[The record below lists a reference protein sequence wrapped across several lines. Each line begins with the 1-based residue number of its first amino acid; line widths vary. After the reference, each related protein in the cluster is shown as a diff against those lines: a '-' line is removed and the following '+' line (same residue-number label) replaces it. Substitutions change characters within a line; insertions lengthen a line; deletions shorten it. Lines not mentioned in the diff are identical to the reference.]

1 MPLNRRKFLGRTAAT
16 SAGAALAS
24 AAAAVPAEARGHG
37 RPRRRY
43 AFTVMGTTDLHG
55 NVFNWDYFTDA
66 EFDDAAHNDVGLAKI
81 STLVDQVRKEKGRRN
96 TLLIDAGDTIQ
107 GTQLSYYYARVDP
120 ITGEG
125 GPVHPMAQAMN
136 AIGYDAA
143 ALGNH
148 EFNYGIPVLR
158 KFEEQC
164 DFPLLGANALDAKTL
179 RPAFPPY
186 WMTRLRTP
194 CGRDVKVAVLGLTN
208 PGIAIWDKVN
218 VQGKMTF
225 PGLEEQA
232 AKWVPRLRSMGA
244 DVVIVSAHSGTSGT
258 SSYGDQVPYVENA
271 AALVAEKVAGIDA
284 ILVGHAH
291 VEIPESRVV
300 NKETGRE
307 VVLSEPLKWG
317 QRLTLFDFELEWERG
332 RWQVASVSA
341 KVLNSNTAE
350 EDPRIVR
357 LLDAEHKK
365 VVGYVNQVIGTCS
378 AAMTATEA
386 PYKDAPIVDFI
397 NHVQAETVK
406 AALAGT
412 EYADLPVLSQASC
425 FSRTAAIP
433 AGEVTIRQV
442 AGLYPFENTLEA
454 RVLTGAQLKDYLEFS
469 ARYYVQTPAGGD
481 VDPAKLTNA
490 SDIPDYNYDAVGGLT
505 YEIDIAKAPGSRI
518 AELGFDGKPVDEEAR
533 FVLAVNNYRASG
545 GGNFP
550 HVAAAKQVWANS
562 EEIRNTIIA
571 WVQAKGTIDV
581 SRFGSVDWKLVRA
594 IARRRKALVA
604 ELLGRFGNAASVR
617 ATPREPRSQPQ
628 TGPRA
633 GSGGAAALTPFRR
646 AAGTA

>member
-1 MPLNRRKFLGRTAAT
+1 MPLNRRTFLGRTAAT
-16 SAGAALAS
+16 SAGVALAS
-24 AAAAVPAEARGHG
+24 AAATAPADAHGHG
-37 RPRRRY
+37 RGERY
-43 AFTVMGTTDLHG
+43 EFTVMGTTDLHG

-81 STLVDQVRKEKGRRN
+81 STLVEQVREEKGRRN

-107 GTQLSYYYARVDP
+107 GTQLSYYYAKVDP
-120 ITGEG
+120 ITGKG

-136 AIGYDAA
+136 LIGYDAA

-194 CGRDVKVAVLGLTN
+194 CGRGVKVAVLGLTN
-208 PGIAIWDKVN
+208 PGIAIWDKAH

-244 DVVIVSAHSGTSGT
+244 DVVLVSAHSGTSGT
-258 SSYGDQVPYVENA
+258 SSYGDQLPYVENA
-271 AALVAEKVAGIDA
+271 AALVAERVAGIDA

-291 VEIPESRVV
+291 VEVAERRVV

-317 QRLTLFDFELEWERG
+317 QRLTRFDIGLEWARG
-332 RWQVASVSA
+332 RWQVESVSA
-341 KVLNSNTAE
+341 RVLNSASVA
-350 EDPRIVR
+350 EDPRIVE
-357 LLDAEHKK
+357 LLGDEHGQ
-365 VVGYVNQVIGTCS
+365 VVGYVNQVIGTS
-378 AAMTATEA
+378 TAAMTATEA
-386 PYKDAPIVDFI
+386 PYKDAPIIDFI
-397 NHVQAETVK
+397 NQVQTETVK

-412 EYADLPVLSQASC
+412 AHAELPVLSQASC
-425 FSRTAAIP
+425 FSRTARIP

-454 RVLTGAQLKDYLEFS
+454 RVLTGAQVKDYLEFS
-469 ARYYVQTPAGGD
+469 ARYYVRTPAGGD
-481 VDPAKLTNA
+481 VDPSKLTNA
-490 SDIPDYNYDAVGGLT
+490 DDTPDYNYDAVSGLT
-505 YEIDIAKAPGSRI
+505 YEIDIAKPVGSRI
-518 AELGFDGKPVDEEAR
+518 AALRFDGKPVEDAAR

-550 HVAAAKQVWANS
+550 HVAAAQQVWANS

-571 WVQAKGTIDV
+571 WVKAKGTIDGV
-581 SRFGSVDWKLVRA
+581 GFASVDWKLTRD
-594 IARRRKALVA
+594 
-604 ELLGRFGNAASVR
+604 G
-617 ATPREPRSQPQ
+617 TPV
-628 TGPRA
+628 
-633 GSGGAAALTPFRR
+633 F
-646 AAGTA
+646 